1 VSPAEK
7 PDLPFARIA
16 KSAEFGHITKWVLL
30 SAVIGLFGG
39 LAAAG
44 FKWLTEFMS
53 ELLFYGPT
61 EIVGEGASDWT
72 SKTWLLLLIPT
83 LGGLLVGWLI
93 DTFAPEAEGHGTDS
107 VIRSF
112 HRLRGA
118 VRKRVIFLKA
128 LTSAITIGSGG
139 SAGQEGPVA
148 QVGAGVG
155 STLSHALKL
164 SSRDRRV
171 FLLAGASAGVG
182 AMFGAPLG
190 GALFMPEV
198 LYKKPE
204 FEGEAII
211 PCIISSIC
219 AYTTFTAIQ
228 GGEHL
233 AVDISAIPA
242 ESLRFEDP
250 RELLIYL
257 VLGIACAVFGLLY
270 TKVFYGVHTAAGKM
284 KHIPKAVRPAIGGF
298 MLGAVALA
306 ILPYASGNGILFG
319 GYGLMQT
326 AITSTDIPIMVLVLL
341 ILAKILATSFTIGS
355 GGSGGVF
362 APALAI
368 GALIGALVGQTADA
382 WFPGL
387 AIEPACFALV
397 GMGGFFAGVAKVP
410 IASVIMVSEMT
421 GSYALLAPL
430 MLVAVVHMLLS
441 SGWTMY
447 EAQVKSQVDSPAHAG
462 DFVINVLESIG
473 VRDIVG
479 ENEHSPHL
487 IEEGVTLRSAMR
499 IVSDSHETH
508 FPVVDKDER
517 LVGIFSLTDLR
528 RIMLEEVALDVI
540 IVRDFM
546 VEKVVTVRMEDSGS
560 EALRKMNRFNITAI
574 PVVDSEEPW
583 RIVALLD
590 RNALGR
596 AYDAR
601 LTDLRSDSGHG

>member
-1 VSPAEK
+1 
-7 PDLPFARIA
+7 
-16 KSAEFGHITKWVLL
+16 
-30 SAVIGLFGG
+30 
-39 LAAAG
+39 
-44 FKWLTEFMS
+44 
-53 ELLFYGPT
+53 
-61 EIVGEGASDWT
+61 
-72 SKTWLLLLIPT
+72 
-83 LGGLLVGWLI
+83 
-93 DTFAPEAEGHGTDS
+93 
-107 VIRSF
+107 
-112 HRLRGA
+112 
-118 VRKRVIFLKA
+118 
-128 LTSAITIGSGG
+128 
-139 SAGQEGPVA
+139 
-148 QVGAGVG
+148 
-155 STLSHALKL
+155 
-164 SSRDRRV
+164 
-171 FLLAGASAGVG
+171 
-182 AMFGAPLG
+182 
-190 GALFMPEV
+190 
-198 LYKKPE
+198 
-204 FEGEAII
+204 
-211 PCIISSIC
+211 
-219 AYTTFTAIQ
+219 
-228 GGEHL
+228 
-233 AVDISAIPA
+233 
-242 ESLRFEDP
+242 
-250 RELLIYL
+250 
-257 VLGIACAVFGLLY
+257 
-270 TKVFYGVHTAAGKM
+270 
-284 KHIPKAVRPAIGGF
+284 
-298 MLGAVALA
+298 
-306 ILPYASGNGILFG
+306 
-319 GYGLMQT
+319 
-326 AITSTDIPIMVLVLL
+326 
-341 ILAKILATSFTIGS
+341 
-355 GGSGGVF
+355 
-362 APALAI
+362 
-368 GALIGALVGQTADA
+368 
-382 WFPGL
+382 
-387 AIEPACFALV
+387 
-397 GMGGFFAGVAKVP
+397 
-410 IASVIMVSEMT
+410 MVSEMT